1 MKQLSCGKVHQAIFR
16 KQHGDDSAIPQN
28 PDDATTGHLLAATRC
43 TLQMSPGQRVNI
55 PNRNNGI
62 RDGDGREPTMRGPD
76 VRLALLQVIITVG
89 IAREL
94 AAAAIKALAKLG
106 PKARAAVPALLRS
119 AANDEPSIRSLAVGA
134 LAAIDDRTVI
144 PSLQGLLED
153 KDQFVREAARESLEK
168 LSDAEE

>member
-1 MKQLSCGKVHQAIFR
+1 
-16 KQHGDDSAIPQN
+16 
-28 PDDATTGHLLAATRC
+28 
-43 TLQMSPGQRVNI
+43 
-55 PNRNNGI
+55 
-62 RDGDGREPTMRGPD
+62 MRGPD

-134 LAAIDDRTVI
+134 LATIGDRTVI